1 MSVYEDLI
9 YGVEEGKSFRIS
21 LEKNSA
27 WLNGKAI
34 IKDGEYDGTLHSTL
48 PEMAEHEV
56 ITEIERLYKEYK
68 YSLPNRRSKDGYFKA
83 LPYEELSD
91 WDMVNGELRE
101 IARAKLEG
109 FVLCAKLLGKISFNG
124 WFWKSNADKDLVILK
139 AWVA

>member
-1 MSVYEDLI
+1 MSIYEDLI
-9 YGVEEGKSFRIS
+9 YGVEEGKPFRIS
-21 LEKNSA
+21 LEKSSA

-34 IKDGEYDGTLHSTL
+34 IKNGEYNGTLHPTL
-48 PEMAEHEV
+48 LDMAEQDV

-68 YSLPNRRSKDGYFKA
+68 YSLPNRRSKDKYFKA

-101 IARAKLEG
+101 IAQAKLEG
-109 FVLCAKLLGKISFNG
+109 FVLCAKLLSKINFNG

>member
-9 YGVEEGKSFRIS
+9 YGVEEGKSFRIA

-48 PEMAEHEV
+48 PEMAEYEI

-68 YSLPNRRSKDGYFKA
+68 YSLPNRRSKDRYFKA

-101 IARAKLEG
+101 IAQAKLEG
-109 FVLCAKLLGKISFNG
+109 FVLCAKLLGKISFDG